1 MYKKIFTLFAVI
13 LFIFYS
19 LEILLY
25 QFIPNE
31 QKTLTNIKA
40 KRIELAKKMNLNYDV
55 RSGVSAYFSE
65 KNITEN
71 LYTNFYFNKSNFNLN
86 TVKESL
92 KRNELIPF
100 RGPINKKTLSCAEDL
115 NFKIIN
121 NDKFGFKNPNRI
133 YDKKIEIALIGDSY
147 AEGLCENE
155 NNDVAGHLRKKNF
168 NTLNLGVTGSGPLL
182 SLATLREYGSNFFP
196 NKVIYLYFEG
206 NDLID
211 LNWEKKTFLMNY
223 LDTSF
228 KLDYIKST
236 KDIKE
241 FLQIAHN
248 EKISL
253 MKDIYLNESNTKTTE
268 KNLFG
273 TIKDILEL
281 TNLKNIFRSNFFL
294 DQKKIE
300 MDLFYRIL
308 KEMKIETNRFGG
320 EFLFVYIPSWS
331 RYFTKYNKDKI
342 LFDKKN
348 EILNFLKKERINYH
362 DFENE
367 ISKSIDKKEY
377 FPLGYMGHFNSF
389 GYKRLSESIINLINK

>member
-1 MYKKIFTLFAVI
+1 MYKKIFTFFSIVLFV
-13 LFIFYS
+13 LYS

-40 KRIELAKKMNLNYDV
+40 KRIELAKEKNLNYDT
-55 RSGVSAYFSE
+55 RSGISAYFSE
-65 KNITEN
+65 KIVTKD
-71 LYTNFYFNKSNFNLN
+71 LFTNFYFNKSNFNLN
-86 TVKESL
+86 AVKKSL
-92 KRNELIPF
+92 NRNELIPF

-115 NFKIIN
+115 NYKIIN
-121 NDKFGFKNPNRI
+121 NDKFGFKNPNKI
-133 YDKKIEIALIGDSY
+133 YDTKIEVALIGDSY

-155 NNDVAGHLRKKNF
+155 KNDIAGHLRKKNI

-196 NKVIYLYFEG
+196 NKVIYVYFEG

-211 LNWEKKTFLMNY
+211 LNWEKKTFLINY
-223 LDTSF
+223 LNSNF
-228 KLDYIKST
+228 SLNYLKST
-236 KDIKE
+236 DNIKK

-248 EKISL
+248 EKIAL
-253 MKDIYLNESNTKTTE
+253 MNDIYLNENNTDKIDE
-268 KNLFG
+268 NLFG

-281 TNLKNIFRSNFFL
+281 TSLKNVFRSHFFL
-294 DQKKIE
+294 NQEKLEMKLFYEILIE
-300 MDLFYRIL
+300 M
-308 KEMKIETNRFGG
+308 KMETDKFGG
-320 EFLFVYIPSWS
+320 ELLFVYVPSWS

-342 LFDKKN
+342 LFNKKD
-348 EILNFLKKERINYH
+348 EILSFLKKEKIIFY

-367 ISKSIDKKEY
+367 ISNSSNKKEY

-389 GYKRLSESIINLINK
+389 GYKKLSDSIIKLINK